1 MNTFRK
7 FFRRYNIC
15 FLVSF
20 VIILSIFYSLLS
32 ILRHMHFQSGGF
44 DLGLYD
50 QAVWRFSQFLD
61 PYNTIKERII
71 FGDHM
76 VLTLPLLAPLL
87 YLWNDVR
94 ILLVVQAIA
103 IAVSSVPIYF
113 IALKRTV
120 SNLAA
125 WAVTFL
131 YSLFFGIQFGI
142 FFDFHP
148 IILGVS
154 LLAFLVWSIE
164 YGKKKLFWLFLMLS
178 LLTQENM
185 GIAVF
190 CLGLCYIFRKNAE
203 GRTHHSRNWGIF
215 NSGNEYRNI
224 AVVLIVVGLL
234 YSFLAVKISA
244 QFSPMGYQ
252 FMPEIPKSI
261 PDFFTRLFDSEDKRL
276 TWLYSYSWFSFLPV
290 FSPGSLIAVIADLS
304 QYYVTGNKF
313 SRMWSPFM
321 HHRAILSVFLTL
333 GLLDVLEG
341 FTHYSRNWGF
351 FNSGNEKRRSRVCVN
366 PIIVLSII
374 LVCVAMLLQYKFHFA
389 LNKLTKAEYW
399 KEEPWMKDTRTLL
412 AQVPKDASVAT
423 QQNLVPHLSH
433 RKEIYL
439 IYPRQ
444 HDITEEPCGQSLCWW
459 LDYAGKPNYLVVD
472 IRPNQWLTQIL
483 ESNENWLSAI
493 SNMEKVGIIRLEK
506 QIGGVKLFKIQQ

>member
-1 MNTFRK
+1 MFRLRAFVRK
-7 FFRRYNIC
+7 YNNL
-15 FLVSF
+15 FLFLF
-20 VIILSIFYSLLS
+20 VLILSVLYATLS

-50 QAVWRFSQFLD
+50 QAVWRFSQFLP

-76 VLTLPLLAPLL
+76 VLTLPLLSPLF

-94 ILLVVQAIA
+94 ILLIIQALA

-113 IALKRTV
+113 IALKRTA
-120 SNLAA
+120 SKIAA

-131 YSLFFGIQFGI
+131 YSFFFGIQFGV

-154 LLAFLVWSIE
+154 CLAFLAYSIE
-164 YGKKKLFWLFLMLS
+164 YKHKKLFWLFLLLC

-215 NSGNEYRNI
+215 NSGNVYRNI

-234 YSFLAVKISA
+234 YSFIAVKISA
-244 QFSPMGYQ
+244 QFSPIGYQ
-252 FMPEIPKSI
+252 YLPEIPKSI
-261 PDFFTRLFDSEDKRL
+261 PNFFTRLFDSEEKQL
-276 TWLYSYSWFSFLPV
+276 TWLYSYSWFSFLPL

-304 QYYVTGNKF
+304 QYYVTGNEF

-321 HHRAILSVFLTL
+321 HHRAILSIFLTL
-333 GLLDVLEG
+333 GLLDILC
-341 FTHYSRNWGF
+341 FLSRW
-351 FNSGNEKRRSRVCVN
+351 KRVMIATC
-366 PIIVLSII
+366 IV

-399 KEEPWMKDTRTLL
+399 KEEPWMNDTRTLL

-439 IYPRQ
+439 VFPRQ
-444 HDITEEPCGQSLCWW
+444 HDIKEQPCGQSLCWW
-459 LDYAGKPNYLVVD
+459 LDFPGAPDYLVVD
-472 IRPNQWLTQIL
+472 TRPNQWLTQIL

-493 SNMEKVGIIRLEK
+493 SNMEKVGKITLEK
-506 QIGGVKLFKIQQ
+506 QVGDVKMFRVMNNE

>member
-1 MNTFRK
+1 MKNIIQ
-7 FFRRYNIC
+7 FFTRYQWV
-15 FLVSF
+15 LLLSYVF
-20 VIILSIFYSLLS
+20 VLS
-32 ILRHMHFQSGGF
+32 ILYGALSIVRHMHFQSGGF

-61 PYNTIKERII
+61 PFNTVKGRII
-71 FGDHM
+71 FGDHL
-76 VLTLPLLAPLL
+76 VLTLPLLGPLF

-94 ILLVVQAIA
+94 MLLIIQAVA
-103 IAVSSVPIYF
+103 IGVSAIPIYF
-113 IALKRTV
+113 IALKRTASV
-120 SNLAA
+120 FAS
-125 WAVTFL
+125 WVVMVL
-131 YSLFFGIQFGI
+131 YSLFFGIQYGV

-154 LLAFLVWSIE
+154 CLAFFVWSIE

-190 CLGLCYIFRKNAE
+190 CLGLCYIFRRNAK

-215 NSGNEYRNI
+215 NSGNEDPVWRDRVRPDFKKI
-224 AVVLIVVGLL
+224 AFLLMVVGIV
-234 YSFLAVKISA
+234 YSVVAITISA

-276 TWLYSYSWFSFLPV
+276 TWLYSYSWFSFLPL
-290 FSPGSLIAVIADLS
+290 FSPGSLIAVAGDLS
-304 QYYVTGNKF
+304 QYFVTGDKF
-313 SRMWSPFM
+313 IRMWSPFM

-333 GLLDVLEG
+333 GLLD
-341 FTHYSRNWGF
+341 
-351 FNSGNEKRRSRVCVN
+351 
-366 PIIVLSII
+366 ILSILSRWKRVMVATCI
-374 LVCVAMLLQYKFHFA
+374 VLVCVSMLLQYKFHFA

-399 KEEPWMKDTRTLL
+399 KEEPWMSDTRKLL
-412 AQVPKDASVAT
+412 AQVPKDVSIAT

-472 IRPNQWLTQIL
+472 TRPNQWLTQIL

-493 SNMEKVGIIRLEK
+493 SNMEKTGKITLEK
-506 QIGGVKLFKIQQ
+506 QIGDAKMYRIMNNE

>member
-1 MNTFRK
+1 MNTLKK
-7 FFRRYNIC
+7 FFVRYNIY
-15 FLVSF
+15 FLASF
-20 VIILSIFYSLLS
+20 VIILSVLYSLLS
-32 ILRHMHFQSGGF
+32 ILRHIHFQSGGF

-50 QAVWRFSQFLD
+50 QAVWRFSQFLP

-76 VLTLPLLAPLL
+76 VLTLPLLSPLF

-94 ILLVVQAIA
+94 ILLIVQALA
-103 IAVSSVPIYF
+103 IAVSAVPIYF
-113 IALKRTV
+113 IALKRTA
-120 SNLAA
+120 SKIAS

-148 IILGVS
+148 IIMGVS
-154 LLAFLVWSIE
+154 LLCFLSWALE
-164 YGKKKLFWLFLMLS
+164 YNKKILFCIFFILC

-185 GIAVF
+185 GLAVA
-190 CLGLCYIFRKNAE
+190 CLGFIYFFRK
-203 GRTHHSRNWGIF
+203 
-215 NSGNEYRNI
+215 EYRKI
-224 AVVLIVVGLL
+224 SLVMIVLGLL
-234 YSFLAVKISA
+234 YSFAAIKVSA

-261 PDFFTRLFDSEDKRL
+261 PDFFTRLLDSEDKRL

-304 QYYVTGNKF
+304 QYYATGNKF

-321 HHRAILSVFLTL
+321 HHRAILSVFLTF
-333 GLLDVLEG
+333 GLLDVFCFL
-341 FTHYSRNWGF
+341 SRW
-351 FNSGNEKRRSRVCVN
+351 KRLLIATS
-366 PIIVLSII
+366 IVL
-374 LVCVAMLLQYKFHFA
+374 VCFAMLLQYKFHFA
-389 LNKLTKAEYW
+389 LNKLTKTEYW
-399 KEEPWMKDTRTLL
+399 KEEPWMNDTRTLL

-444 HDITEEPCGQSLCWW
+444 HDIPEEPCGQSLCWW
-459 LDYAGKPNYLVVD
+459 LDFDGKPDYLVVD
-472 IRPNQWLTQIL
+472 TRPNQWLTQIL

-493 SNMEKVGIIRLEK
+493 SNMEKVGKIQLEK
-506 QIGGVKLFKIQQ
+506 QVGEVKMYRIEE